1 MSKLTRV
8 DYTGVL
14 ELDAEKRCAL
24 FGADGANDEVG
35 ACYAVLDS
43 GVLINV
49 VELAEAQG
57 NVGACL
63 FTGELANEMRDQ
75 APYVHRLDQTNR
87 FAGNVIT
94 ASDAPWHLWG
104 KGGMILM
111 SSHAS
116 RDAVQAHW
124 RKFTRMLD
132 VLGKGYYF
140 RFWEPDMLLGFLE
153 VCSDEE
159 LEGFFGGTLITRL
172 MLPIAKGDTL
182 VDLRLEDAS
191 EAVAKRSFPLRPEHF
206 HAFSAVSWMRFLLEM
221 VAYVRAEH
229 EGAVQHAGD
238 DEALRARL
246 DDLLRRAHGSY
257 GLTKRGPQK
266 VFVDMAMRFGD
277 DFDSRLDW
285 AAKVLRSPNY
295 SGQMPRARALQ
306 NRAPVEQ
313 LVES

>member
-206 HAFSAVSWMRFLLEM
+206 HAFSAVSWMRFELTS
-221 VAYVRAEH
+221 
-229 EGAVQHAGD
+229 
-238 DEALRARL
+238 ARSSSI
-246 DDLLRRAHGSY
+246 ASTTSSCSTGSRK
-257 GLTKRGPQK
+257 TSC
-266 VFVDMAMRFGD
+266 D
-277 DFDSRLDW
+277 
-285 AAKVLRSPNY
+285 RSPR
-295 SGQMPRARALQ
+295 SSSAGSRDGSPTEGSSSIFPMRLRTG
-306 NRAPVEQ
+306 
-313 LVES
+313 